1 MEQNSPRQPL
11 AIQLP
16 ETPPK
21 KHGCL
26 ASLLVL
32 LALMAGGIAFW
43 VQDPQR
49 REELQQPLES
59 ARELWDMASDSLAAL
74 LGMESPPLPPVGEH
88 ASPAPSVVMPSEEIG
103 GVVTP
108 PEESG
113 AGQDAVSPVWQEDQI
128 VQSAF
133 VEDLAHWLAA
143 QYRPGKKRAQTAD
156 IRAANERYGTKLIGL
171 RGEGDDRFAVRASVL
186 RYVFTPSMLEALYAL
201 YSDRFLSA
209 LAKEATAIQPG
220 GKPLTSAQKKQL
232 YTAYAARC
240 TTLAALLDGIGAL
253 PDLGAR
259 LQQLDSLEE
268 AAQALHMQ
276 ISEAS
281 LHMADA
287 RQAGQRDKVRQLQR
301 DIAADNARYLKVLG
315 QQRAQRQDLARA
327 VHVSG
332 MDEDMLLF
340 MARWVQRRQLA
351 QPQTAQAAL
360 GSASRILRDM
370 ARRLASADPDAPPVA
385 ARTDPAQPEGKAIP
399 SERNRP

>member
-1 MEQNSPRQPL
+1 MEHNSPRQPL
-11 AIQLP
+11 AIQLS
-16 ETPPK
+16 ETPK
-21 KHGCL
+21 KRHGCL
-26 ASLLVL
+26 VSLLVL
-32 LALMAGGIAFW
+32 LALAAGGVFFW

-49 REELQQPLES
+49 REEFQSHLES
-59 ARELWDMASDSLAAL
+59 ARELWEMASDSLAAL

-108 PEESG
+108 PEESV
-113 AGQDAVSPVWQEDQI
+113 AGQDAVSLAGQEDQI
-128 VQSAF
+128 VQYAF

-143 QYRPGKKRAQTAD
+143 QYRPGKKQPQTAD

-201 YSDRFLSA
+201 YGDRFLSA
-209 LAKEATAIQPG
+209 LAKEAAAIQPG
-220 GKPLTSAQKKQL
+220 GKPLSSAQKKQL
-232 YTAYAARC
+232 YRVYAARC
-240 TTLAALLDGIGAL
+240 TTLAAVLDGMGAL

-259 LQQLDSLEE
+259 LQRLDSLEE
-268 AAQALHMQ
+268 AAQALYMQ
-276 ISEAS
+276 ISETS

-287 RQAGQRDKVRQLQR
+287 REAGQRDKVRQLQR
-301 DIAADNARYLKVLG
+301 DIAADNARYLKVSG

-327 VHVSG
+327 VQVSG
-332 MDEDMLLF
+332 VDEDILLF
-340 MARWVQRRQLA
+340 IARWVHRRQLA
-351 QPQTAQAAL
+351 QPQTIQAAL

-385 ARTDPAQPEGKAIP
+385 AQTDPAQTGGDAIP
-399 SERNRP
+399 SGQGRP